1 LHSLHFFKF
10 VREIRTDLSTSRLA
24 KKPSFLRIDMFLN
37 KAAEDKTGIFT
48 EKQLIHNCMDLFLA
62 GSETTSKSIQVS
74 VFYPKKQLI
83 QNCMDKFG
91 PLPGWLRD
99 HM

>member
-1 LHSLHFFKF
+1 
-10 VREIRTDLSTSRLA
+10 
-24 KKPSFLRIDMFLN
+24 MFLN

-74 VFYPKKQLI
+74 AFHQIKKRLI
-83 QNCMDKFG
+83 HTWTDC
-91 PLPGWLRD
+91 LGWLKPL
-99 HM
+99 

>member
-1 LHSLHFFKF
+1 
-10 VREIRTDLSTSRLA
+10 
-24 KKPSFLRIDMFLN
+24 MFLN

-74 VFYPKKQLI
+74 VYYPKK
-83 QNCMDKFG
+83 
-91 PLPGWLRD
+91 
-99 HM
+99 

>member
-1 LHSLHFFKF
+1 
-10 VREIRTDLSTSRLA
+10 
-24 KKPSFLRIDMFLN
+24 MFLN

-74 VFYPKKQLI
+74 VFHAKEQLI
-83 QNCMDKFG
+83 HNCLNLFLAGSETTCKSLHLM
-91 PLPGWLRD
+91 
-99 HM
+99 

>member
-1 LHSLHFFKF
+1 
-10 VREIRTDLSTSRLA
+10 
-24 KKPSFLRIDMFLN
+24 MFLN

-74 VFYPKKQLI
+74 VYYTKQ
-83 QNCMDKFG
+83 
-91 PLPGWLRD
+91 
-99 HM
+99 